1 MPRRVLVDRVY
12 KPPIFFSEV
21 EALRPAD
28 QGAQESSR
36 GWLGVSNLFILNIRN
51 AFSWLYGIRN
61 LLLANIVQAVIQVL
75 LQVHLGKTPWIRLGV
90 HEVKARLERSIS
102 QLLIALAKAL
112 PDIIHN
118 PVSSNLVS
126 DSVNLV
132 TRVIGES
139 GLTTREAKCGQ
150 EAPRRGRGQSTCH

>member
-12 KPPIFFSEV
+12 KRPIFFSEV

-102 QLLIALAKAL
+102 
-112 PDIIHN
+112 
-118 PVSSNLVS
+118 
-126 DSVNLV
+126 
-132 TRVIGES
+132 
-139 GLTTREAKCGQ
+139 
-150 EAPRRGRGQSTCH
+150 